1 MKIVKIVSA
10 VILFAAISANAQDMR
25 MNSQSS
31 LFSDY
36 KANRTGDAVTIIVV
50 ESSTATNS
58 AEKSTGRSSDIGFNG
73 AADYSMNGSEGTG
86 GDASVGLGS
95 RNDFKGSG
103 SAKAGGQVR
112 TKISA
117 TIDSVLANGNM
128 MVRGSRK
135 IVINGEEQ
143 LMKIKGIV
151 RPSDIMADNSV
162 LSYNISEAEII
173 FEGDGMINNNQ
184 KPGWVTRFF
193 HWLF

>member
-1 MKIVKIVSA
+1 MKSIKYLIGFFIISFTAASA
-10 VILFAAISANAQDMR
+10 QNVNR
-25 MNSQSS
+25 NSQVS

-36 KANRTGDAVTIIVV
+36 KAAGKGDAVTIIVV

-58 AEKSTGRSSDIGFNG
+58 AEKSTGRSSDIGF
-73 AADYSMNGSEGTG
+73 SGSGNINTG
-86 GDASVGLGS
+86 GSASGANADASLGT
-95 RNDFKGSG
+95 RNEFEGKGST
-103 SAKAGGQVR
+103 KTGGQVR

-117 TIDSVLANGNM
+117 TIDSVLNNGNL

-184 KPGWVTRFF
+184 KPGWLTRLF